1 MRLGAHPHVPLVAAG
16 CAQAIRFVSSMA
28 AFDRGEIGN
37 FKFEAITRRIN
48 EIYQSSRIDFKTTAL
63 VRARFRLLLPCQ
75 SSPFQNEVALLFLKI
90 ELIYFSTISGNFE
103 Q

>member
-1 MRLGAHPHVPLVAAG
+1 
-16 CAQAIRFVSSMA
+16 MA